1 MRSAFHAGPCRCGGG
16 TGPGR
21 KAAGAAD
28 RRHRQQKRS
37 QRSGTAARIPSG
49 QCVDRCRMH
58 LHICAGRRGGFLQ
71 DTGPRRHGGWRRISG
86 NGTRMWASKNLECSS
101 RPPRLSQRVPRW
113 PMLIWRWALSV
124 AAAPCWLRRRHAI
137 CWWRNVPLK
146 LHSSYLIILRTRTP
160 WPKGS
165 SGGLVPICP
174 KVLIWPSQHPACIRA
189 PEPCR
194 DASRRPP
201 GRHRWAF
208 FRTFGCSMLST
219 CWRRPPTAS
228 RMWQLPSGTPM
239 ACRSEL

>member
-1 MRSAFHAGPCRCGGG
+1 MA
-16 TGPGR
+16 
-21 KAAGAAD
+21 
-28 RRHRQQKRS
+28 
-37 QRSGTAARIPSG
+37 
-49 QCVDRCRMH
+49 V
-58 LHICAGRRGGFLQ
+58 
-71 DTGPRRHGGWRRISG
+71 
-86 NGTRMWASKNLECSS
+86 
-101 RPPRLSQRVPRW
+101 
-113 PMLIWRWALSV
+113 
-124 AAAPCWLRRRHAI
+124 APCWLRRRHAI

-160 WPKGS
+160 WLKGS

-194 DASRRPP
+194 DASRRLP

-228 RMWQLPSGTPM
+228 RVWQLPSGTPM
-239 ACRSEL
+239 ACRSELCCARNWAGVSVRSERRRVRSRTCSGLVPRSIRRCTEVLPRAQNFCTH